1 MSEVRKYLPEIYK
14 LPVCLGLQSG
24 GREEE
29 EKRRESKP
37 NIEVGK
43 KVQWAEEEMKVHAST
58 KAAHSLIQRAIR
70 TTSGS
75 LSVELR
81 HEEHASNLAF
91 TQRSTF

>member
-1 MSEVRKYLPEIYK
+1 MDCNQGEGKRK
-14 LPVCLGLQSG
+14 G
-24 GREEE
+24 
-29 EKRRESKP
+29 ESKP

-43 KVQWAEEEMKVHAST
+43 KVQWAEEEMKVQASI

-81 HEEHASNLAF
+81 HEDPCV
-91 TQRSTF
+91 